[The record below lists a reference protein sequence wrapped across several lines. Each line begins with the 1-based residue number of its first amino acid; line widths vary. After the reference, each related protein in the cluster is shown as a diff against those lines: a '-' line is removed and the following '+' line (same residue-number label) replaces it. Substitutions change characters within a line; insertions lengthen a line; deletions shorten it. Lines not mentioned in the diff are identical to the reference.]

1 MSFLFPSVLW
11 GLLASL
17 IPLIIHLVSQRAVT
31 TIDFPSIQHIKAL
44 EGESIK
50 KLRIIQWLLILL
62 RALIIICLVLMCSGP
77 IMLNNSIWVSSTK
90 ESVAVIII
98 DNSASLGVNKNGK
111 SFFEKNISAL
121 PDIISGFEGVTNLQ
135 VYQTNPPKLIF
146 NDYVEQGTGVN
157 LESWKINQSMGN
169 DNIWSF
175 IDSVLQNIDTQLPN
189 KECYILS
196 DIPINPPS
204 GFSNNYKKWQFYFY
218 ENEKSFDNISIKE
231 ISSTNQIKIP
241 NHLLSLNSKIENT
254 GNIEK
259 RNVPIEL
266 YLNDERIGQII
277 SHFKPARIKDFQ
289 FQAYPG
295 KSGVIKGRIEIG
307 KDDFAYDNF
316 KTFELSIPEQI
327 SCKIIS
333 PNINNS
339 FLIKSALES
348 IRGETSFIDIDLK
361 EMPIID
367 MLYLDQTDILILLDP
382 SFLSLKAIQSLK
394 EFLQKD
400 GTIIWFSGSNYSSL
414 EEIAISNLNL
424 PMFQEMISIDG
435 ESFFSVEIIDRENP
449 IFEKLNLRNPNISLP
464 KVFKYNQ
471 VKIGKLQKSIL
482 SLNNNDPFLV
492 EIQSNNGQI
501 LFLSSPLDLNWNN
514 FGLKGLL
521 IPLIHRAL
529 ILSATDE
536 FNTKPVLV
544 DEIKFVKVP
553 GELINKKWKLITP
566 SQNEIMII
574 PNYKNE
580 RLEIKNTSDLGSY
593 NLYVDNEFYT
603 AFSTSLSEF
612 EYPNIRADLNEVI
625 MQFKSNNAM
634 ILRDENNIIESIKS
648 QRHGTS
654 LWKFFLLIA
663 IILFLTE
670 SYISRPVRE
679 QSKH

>member
-17 IPLIIHLVSQRAVT
+17 IPLIIHLVSQRAST

-50 KLRIIQWLLILL
+50 KLRIIQWLLILI
-62 RALIIICLVLMCSGP
+62 RTLIIICLVLMCSGP
-77 IMLNNSIWVSSTK
+77 IMLNNSIWISSAK
-90 ESVAVIII
+90 ESIAVIII

-111 SFFEKNISAL
+111 SFFEKNISTIPA
-121 PDIISGFEGVTNLQ
+121 IVSGLEGVTNLQ
-135 VYQTNPPKLIF
+135 VYQTNPPKIIF
-146 NDYVEQGTGVN
+146 NDYVEEGTGVD
-157 LESWKINQSMGN
+157 LQSWKVNQSMGN

-175 IDSVLQNIDTQLPN
+175 VDSVLQNIDTQFPN

-196 DIPINPPS
+196 DIPVNPPS
-204 GFSNNYKKWQFYFY
+204 SFSNNYKGWQFYFF

-231 ISSTNQIKIP
+231 ISAANQIKLP
-241 NHLLSLNSKIENT
+241 NHLLRLNSKIENT

-266 YLNDERIGQII
+266 YLNDDRIGQII
-277 SHFKPARIKDFQ
+277 SHFKPNRTKDFL

-295 KSGVIKGRIEIG
+295 KSGVIKGRVEIS
-307 KDDFAYDNF
+307 KDEFAYDNI

-327 SCKIIS
+327 SCKIIT

-361 EMPIID
+361 EMPTID

-382 SFLSLKAIQSLK
+382 SLLSLKAIQSLK

-400 GTIIWFSGSNYSSL
+400 GTIIWFSGNNYSSL

-424 PMFQEMISIDG
+424 PIFEEMINIDG
-435 ESFFSVEIIDRENP
+435 ESFFSVEIIDRKNP
-449 IFEKLNLRNPNISLP
+449 IFEELNLRNPNVSLP

-471 VKIGKLQKSIL
+471 VKIGNSQKSIL
-482 SLNNNDPFLV
+482 SLNNNDPFLI

-536 FNTKPVLV
+536 FNTTPVLV
-544 DEIKFVKVP
+544 DETKLIKVP

-574 PNYKNE
+574 PDYKNE
-580 RLEIKNTSDLGSY
+580 RLEIKNTSELGSY

-612 EYPNIRADLNEVI
+612 EYPNIRADLNEVV
-625 MQFKSNNAM
+625 MQFQSNNAI
-634 ILRDENNIIESIKS
+634 ILMDENNITESIKS
-648 QRHGTS
+648 ERHGTS

-670 SYISRPVRE
+670 SYISRPIRE
-679 QSKH
+679 QIKH